1 MTIALKK
8 VFTQISRMPANEQEA
23 IAGLLEKEL
32 SWQKSF
38 SKTQK
43 QTIRRNPRPHLWRG
57 IDGVICFLLPFITQC
72 HTPIFGVPACA

>member
-43 QTIRRNPRPHLWRG
+43 QLESLASEAIEEFKKGKTKLFRI
-57 IDGVICFLLPFITQC
+57 
-72 HTPIFGVPACA
+72 